1 MQIIDH
7 KFVIEISLLS
17 LKIPV
22 LMFRLTRTVS
32 NMRIAKNNE
41 ETDPAYKYTVTRDLY
56 STIGNNT
63 SDVKIFII
71 FQHITYGEVAGY
83 SLRDSD
89 SILCWIRSRLLVV
102 GWGARLR
109 IIRCKSAAG
118 AGPLSWSGDQVI

>member
-1 MQIIDH
+1 MLIIDH
-7 KFVIEISLLS
+7 KFIVKISLLS

-32 NMRIAKNNE
+32 NMRIAINNE
-41 ETDPAYKYTVTRDLY
+41 ETDRAYKYTVTRDLY

-83 SLRDSD
+83 SLRGQRFYPVLDPEP
-89 SILCWIRSRLLVV
+89 LTCCRLGCQVANNNMQKCSRGWPLELV
-102 GWGARLR
+102 R
-109 IIRCKSAAG
+109 
-118 AGPLSWSGDQVI
+118 